1 MKKILVVI
9 LFLFFSIGS
18 VLAQVENVPIY
29 HPVYTFLKEMKVKR
43 LLSYINEDIP
53 NLSRFEVKRF
63 LDEIDSK
70 QNELSRTELK
80 LLTRYKIEFNESLDA
95 DTTTYFFHPEK
106 DFGESISDIFSDKV
120 KYLYAYREQNANIYF
135 ELLGHFYYGQTFDP
149 ESNNA
154 ALYDIGFRGRGTVF
168 NHLGYNLEVIKGGSS
183 GNRQVAELIKPE
195 ITTSYKWLE
204 NFENINNYDF
214 TTGYVKYHTEPAD
227 EMDISFQ
234 LGREHKT
241 AGYGYGNKLVLSGDN
256 PPMDFLQFNF
266 DYGIVHFTSIFAS
279 TVGEFS
285 SNPDARYTKYW
296 AFNRLKL
303 SFKNLF
309 DVGIGESIV
318 YSGRGIEL
326 GYATPLGFYK
336 FIEHSLQDRDN
347 ANLYLDFQSNFIDNF
362 ELQGMLLLDEN
373 ILSNLQDLDKYTNK
387 TAYQLGLFWY
397 QPLSLNDFSLIVEY
411 TKIRPFVYSHVDSM
425 NTYTAFGKNLGHRI
439 GPNSDEIFTRLS
451 YNFNEWIRLNFN
463 YAFVRSGENIYDGNG
478 NLVKNV
484 GGDIYLNHDSRPE
497 NDKAYFLDGVRI
509 NNNIFEIGLR
519 IEPVRDFIFDIIYNY
534 NVEKN
539 LTTGGTLNGSYGYVS
554 FTLEY

>member
-1 MKKILVVI
+1 MKKNLVLFILII
-9 LFLFFSIGS
+9 LMQIQVYS
-18 VLAQVENVPIY
+18 QVENVPLD

-43 LLSYINEDIP
+43 VVSYINEDIP

-63 LDEIDSK
+63 LDEIESK

-106 DFGESISDIFSDKV
+106 DFGESISDVFSDKV

-154 ALYDIGFRGRGTVF
+154 TLYDIGFRGRGTVF

-204 NFENINNYDF
+204 NLENINNYDF

-241 AGYGYGNKLVLSGDN
+241 AGYGYGSKLVLSGNN

-266 DYGIVHFTSIFAS
+266 DYGIVRFTSIFAS

-347 ANLYLDFQSNFIDNF
+347 ANLYLDFQSNFIDNLEF
-362 ELQGMLLLDEN
+362 QGILFLDEN
-373 ILSNLQDLDKYTNK
+373 ILSNLQNLDKYTNK

-397 QPLSLNDFSLIVEY
+397 QPLSLNDFSLVVEY

-439 GPNSDEIFTRLS
+439 GPNSDEIFSRLS
-451 YNFNEWIRLNFN
+451 YNFNEWIRMNFN
-463 YAFVRSGENIYDGNG
+463 YAFVRSGENIYDGDG

-539 LTTGGTLNGSYGYVS
+539 LTTGEKINTSYGYIRFS
-554 FTLEY
+554 LEY